1 MRDLTPLVGE
11 PLALDLINT
20 VVRHAGT
27 SVDLLATPAQLQ
39 AWLAAQAECVP
50 DLPEVVSDGITPD
63 DVAMVQA
70 VRGHIAV
77 AVDHA
82 RRGLAPPAAAI
93 QGINDSQRR
102 APAVRELRWL
112 SGAVEARVRRG
123 GSLGEQLA
131 ARLAEAAV
139 DLLTD
144 PALAAVRQC
153 EAESCVV
160 LFLPAHPRRRWCS
173 RTRCGNRARV
183 SRYYQRH
190 KAERSGQAGAS
201 GARQHRH

>member
-1 MRDLTPLVGE
+1 MSDPTPLVGE

-20 VVRHAGT
+20 VVRNGNT
-27 SVDLLATPAQLQ
+27 TVDLLATPAQLQ
-39 AWLAAQAECVP
+39 AWLAAQDDRVP
-50 DLPEVVSDGITPD
+50 DLPDVIAGEITPD
-63 DVAMVQA
+63 DVVTVQA

-93 QGINDSQRR
+93 EGINNSQRR

-112 SGAVEARVRRG
+112 SGAVQARVRRG

-144 PALAAVRQC
+144 PAVTTIRQC

-190 KAERSGQAGAS
+190 KAGRFGPAGTAS
-201 GARQHRH
+201 GDQRQ

>member
-1 MRDLTPLVGE
+1 MSDPTPLVGE
-11 PLALDLINT
+11 PLALDLVNT
-20 VVRHAGT
+20 VVRNGDT
-27 SVDLLATPAQLQ
+27 TVDLLATPAQLQ
-39 AWLAAQAECVP
+39 AWLAAQAERVP
-50 DLPEVVSDGITPD
+50 DLPDVIAGEITPD
-63 DVAMVQA
+63 DVVTVQA

-93 QGINDSQRR
+93 KGINDSQRR

-112 SGAVEARVRRG
+112 SGAVQARVHRG

-144 PALAAVRQC
+144 PAVATIRQC

-190 KAERSGQAGAS
+190 KAGRSGPAGTAS
-201 GARQHRH
+201 DGQRQ